1 MAEKILFLTGKLAE
15 RQLKRILKIMKP
27 EFSYKISQVGVSVA
41 ALMSENIIM
50 RRVSKDKEID
60 KIIVPGKFRGDLEK
74 LSKFFDVPVERGPDD
89 ISHLPDYF
97 GLDSSKMELDEYEC
111 DIFAEIVDAAVLD
124 VNEIIQIAKKYVS
137 MGANVI
143 DLGCMPD
150 TDFKHLEDTIFKLK
164 KIGLKVS
171 VDSANSEEL
180 IRGGKAGAD
189 YLLSVNEKNF
199 HIIDEVDSV
208 PIIIPN
214 TPGDMNSLD
223 RAIEKMI
230 KKKRE
235 FLADP
240 ILDPIHY
247 GFTDSIVRYRDLRKK
262 YPDVKILMGTGNLTE
277 LTDCDSAG
285 ANAILMGLVSELSIN
300 AVLVVQVSG
309 HCRTSIKET
318 DIARKKLDW
327 WEEEISN
334 ALNAPTHPITIA
346 LRKPIESC
354 SLPITDF
361 LKIIGGVRQD
371 LNHKPFASFIELE
384 KYSDHV
390 AGAVGRLSAR
400 IFGDV
405 QNTEVLA
412 YATQLGIAC
421 QFTNILR
428 DITEDKES
436 RRVYIPLEL
445 LQKYDLNFLNGKPT
459 DKETVKSIDP
469 YSNDFLKTWYDSDS
483 KLNFLLAIFNCFKT
497 TFSS

>member
-27 EFSYKISQVGVSVA
+27 EFSYKIGQVGVSVA

-50 RRVSKDKEID
+50 RRVSKDEEID

-124 VNEIIQIAKKYVS
+124 VNEIIKVAKKYVS

-150 TDFKHLEDTIFKLK
+150 TDFKHLEETIFKLK

-199 HIIDEVDSV
+199 HVIDEVDSV

-223 RAIEKMI
+223 RAIKKMI
-230 KKKRE
+230 KKEKD

-262 YPDVKILMGTGNLTE
+262 YPDIKILMGTGNLTE

-318 DIARKKLDW
+318 DIARKIMFFSKKNQRLPFGIDNGLMCMS
-327 WEEEISN
+327 E
-334 ALNAPTHPITIA
+334 
-346 LRKPIESC
+346 RKPHRFSKNEIKEIVEMVKDRNFRILLGDDGINVFN
-354 SLPITDF
+354 SLIHEIGNNPYDF
-361 LKIIGGVRQD
+361 YEKMKVDNDASHAFYLGVELAKAQIAFELGKNYDQDNDLKWGKVLGRFEENLLERPSLKI
-371 LNHKPFASFIELE
+371 
-384 KYSDHV
+384 
-390 AGAVGRLSAR
+390 
-400 IFGDV
+400 
-405 QNTEVLA
+405 
-412 YATQLGIAC
+412 TQ
-421 QFTNILR
+421 
-428 DITEDKES
+428 K
-436 RRVYIPLEL
+436 
-445 LQKYDLNFLNGKPT
+445 KK
-459 DKETVKSIDP
+459 
-469 YSNDFLKTWYDSDS
+469 
-483 KLNFLLAIFNCFKT
+483 
-497 TFSS
+497 

>member
-124 VNEIIQIAKKYVS
+124 VNEIIQVAKKYVS

-247 GFTDSIVRYRDLRKK
+247 GFTDSILRYRDLRKK

-318 DIARKKLDW
+318 DIARKIMFFSKKNQRLPFGIDNGLMCMS
-327 WEEEISN
+327 E
-334 ALNAPTHPITIA
+334 
-346 LRKPIESC
+346 RKPHRFSKNEIKEIVEMVKDRNFRILLGEDGINVFN
-354 SLPITDF
+354 SLIHEIGNNPYDF
-361 LKIIGGVRQD
+361 YEQMKVDDDASHAFYLGVELAKAQIAFELGKNYDQDNDLKWGKVLGRFEENLLERPGLKI
-371 LNHKPFASFIELE
+371 
-384 KYSDHV
+384 
-390 AGAVGRLSAR
+390 
-400 IFGDV
+400 
-405 QNTEVLA
+405 
-412 YATQLGIAC
+412 TQ
-421 QFTNILR
+421 
-428 DITEDKES
+428 K
-436 RRVYIPLEL
+436 
-445 LQKYDLNFLNGKPT
+445 KK
-459 DKETVKSIDP
+459 
-469 YSNDFLKTWYDSDS
+469 
-483 KLNFLLAIFNCFKT
+483 
-497 TFSS
+497 

>member
-97 GLDSSKMELDEYEC
+97 GLDSSKIELDEYEC

-124 VNEIIQIAKKYVS
+124 VNEIIQVAKKYVS

-208 PIIIPN
+208 PVIIPN

-223 RAIEKMI
+223 RAIKKMI

-247 GFTDSIVRYRDLRKK
+247 GFTDSIVRYKDLRKK
-262 YPDVKILMGTGNLTE
+262 YPDIKILMGTGNLTE

-309 HCRTSIKET
+309 HCRNSIKET
-318 DIARKKLDW
+318 DIARKIMFFSKKNQRLPFGIDNGLMCMS
-327 WEEEISN
+327 E
-334 ALNAPTHPITIA
+334 
-346 LRKPIESC
+346 RKPHRFSKNEIKEIVEMVKDRNFRILLGENGINVFN
-354 SLPITDF
+354 SLIHEIGNNPYDF
-361 LKIIGGVRQD
+361 YEKMKVDNDASHSFYLGVELAKAQIAFELGKNYDQDNDLKWGKVLGRLEENLLERPGLKI
-371 LNHKPFASFIELE
+371 
-384 KYSDHV
+384 
-390 AGAVGRLSAR
+390 
-400 IFGDV
+400 
-405 QNTEVLA
+405 
-412 YATQLGIAC
+412 TQ
-421 QFTNILR
+421 
-428 DITEDKES
+428 K
-436 RRVYIPLEL
+436 
-445 LQKYDLNFLNGKPT
+445 KK
-459 DKETVKSIDP
+459 
-469 YSNDFLKTWYDSDS
+469 
-483 KLNFLLAIFNCFKT
+483 
-497 TFSS
+497 

>member
-124 VNEIIQIAKKYVS
+124 VNEIIQVAKKYVS

-318 DIARKKLDW
+318 DIARKIMFFSKKNQRLPFGIDNGLMCMS
-327 WEEEISN
+327 E
-334 ALNAPTHPITIA
+334 
-346 LRKPIESC
+346 RKPHRFSKNEIKEIVEMVKDRNFRILLGEDGINVFN
-354 SLPITDF
+354 SLIHEIGNNPYDF
-361 LKIIGGVRQD
+361 YEQMKVDDDASHAFYLGVELAKAQIAFELGKNYDQDNDLKWGKVLGRFEENLLERPGLKI
-371 LNHKPFASFIELE
+371 
-384 KYSDHV
+384 
-390 AGAVGRLSAR
+390 
-400 IFGDV
+400 
-405 QNTEVLA
+405 
-412 YATQLGIAC
+412 TQ
-421 QFTNILR
+421 
-428 DITEDKES
+428 K
-436 RRVYIPLEL
+436 
-445 LQKYDLNFLNGKPT
+445 KK
-459 DKETVKSIDP
+459 
-469 YSNDFLKTWYDSDS
+469 
-483 KLNFLLAIFNCFKT
+483 
-497 TFSS
+497 

>member
-97 GLDSSKMELDEYEC
+97 GLDSSKIELDEYEC

-124 VNEIIQIAKKYVS
+124 VNEIIQVAKKYVS

-150 TDFKHLEDTIFKLK
+150 TNFKHLEDTIFKLK

-223 RAIEKMI
+223 RAIKKMI

-247 GFTDSIVRYRDLRKK
+247 GFTDSIVRYKDLRKK
-262 YPDVKILMGTGNLTE
+262 YPDIKILMGTGNLTE

-309 HCRTSIKET
+309 HCRNSIKET
-318 DIARKKLDW
+318 DIARKIMFFSKKNQRLPFGIDNGLMCMS
-327 WEEEISN
+327 E
-334 ALNAPTHPITIA
+334 
-346 LRKPIESC
+346 RKPHRFSKNEIKEIVEMVKDRNFRILLGENGINVFN
-354 SLPITDF
+354 SLIHEIGNNPYDF
-361 LKIIGGVRQD
+361 YEKMKVDNDASHSFYLGVELAKAQIAFELGKNYDQDNDLKWGKVLGRLEENLLERPGLKI
-371 LNHKPFASFIELE
+371 
-384 KYSDHV
+384 
-390 AGAVGRLSAR
+390 
-400 IFGDV
+400 
-405 QNTEVLA
+405 
-412 YATQLGIAC
+412 TQ
-421 QFTNILR
+421 
-428 DITEDKES
+428 K
-436 RRVYIPLEL
+436 
-445 LQKYDLNFLNGKPT
+445 KK
-459 DKETVKSIDP
+459 
-469 YSNDFLKTWYDSDS
+469 
-483 KLNFLLAIFNCFKT
+483 
-497 TFSS
+497 

>member
-97 GLDSSKMELDEYEC
+97 GLDSSKIELDEYEC

-124 VNEIIQIAKKYVS
+124 VNEIIQVAKKYVS

-208 PIIIPN
+208 PVIIPN

-223 RAIEKMI
+223 RAIKKMI

-247 GFTDSIVRYRDLRKK
+247 GFTDSIVRYKDLRKK
-262 YPDVKILMGTGNLTE
+262 YPDIKILMGTGNLTE

-318 DIARKKLDW
+318 DIARKIMFFSKKNQRLPFGIDNGLMCMS
-327 WEEEISN
+327 E
-334 ALNAPTHPITIA
+334 
-346 LRKPIESC
+346 RKPHRFSKNEIKEIVEMVKDRNFRILLGDDGINVFN
-354 SLPITDF
+354 SLIHEIGNNPYDF
-361 LKIIGGVRQD
+361 YEKMKVDNDASHAFYLGVELAKAQIAFELGKNYDQDNDLKWGKVLGRLEENLLERPGLKI
-371 LNHKPFASFIELE
+371 
-384 KYSDHV
+384 
-390 AGAVGRLSAR
+390 
-400 IFGDV
+400 
-405 QNTEVLA
+405 
-412 YATQLGIAC
+412 TQ
-421 QFTNILR
+421 
-428 DITEDKES
+428 K
-436 RRVYIPLEL
+436 
-445 LQKYDLNFLNGKPT
+445 KK
-459 DKETVKSIDP
+459 
-469 YSNDFLKTWYDSDS
+469 
-483 KLNFLLAIFNCFKT
+483 
-497 TFSS
+497 